1 VRLQDRQSSTSP
13 QFSSRFSADASVFRT
28 FSPPAL
34 TACALT
40 EFRLLPMYRDAFP
53 TLILRM
59 SPDEVGDLNGW
70 KFHGDGIHL
79 NRRGG

>member
-1 VRLQDRQSSTSP
+1 
-13 QFSSRFSADASVFRT
+13 
-28 FSPPAL
+28 
-34 TACALT
+34 
-40 EFRLLPMYRDAFP
+40 MYRDAFP